1 MTSVGLPRD
10 ELLALSRK
18 EEFLNNEV
26 LHIGGG
32 SNLLFLE
39 DFGGLVLHSAIK
51 GIKEYRKDDE
61 TVYAIAGAGEK
72 WTDFVDWCLERNLAG
87 VENLAH
93 IPGEVGLDNARSSL
107 SDEYSA
113 KYLAFTGIPKV
124 VKDVISLFS
133 MISTILL
140 SIFLI
145 VFFQKR
151 PENC

>member
-1 MTSVGLPRD
+1 MVEIIENKDITSFTTFGIPVKARYFAEYSSER

-18 EEFLNNEV
+18 EEFMNNEV

-72 WTDFVDWCLERNLAG
+72 WTDFVDW
-87 VENLAH
+87 
-93 IPGEVGLDNARSSL
+93 
-107 SDEYSA
+107 
-113 KYLAFTGIPKV
+113 
-124 VKDVISLFS
+124 
-133 MISTILL
+133 
-140 SIFLI
+140 
-145 VFFQKR
+145 
-151 PENC
+151 